1 MWEQW
6 YLYFVAKLKLKS
18 QYVCQSCGAQRPK
31 WEGRCSDCGSW
42 NSLVEEKPPSLD
54 QNRGWT
60 IGKKTSDHHSIETFN
75 LNEKVTKSSQ
85 PIRHHTGYKELD
97 RVLGGGIVPGS
108 FILLGGDP
116 GVGKSTLLLQMAT
129 GLTQL
134 NTLDVLY
141 ISAEESPIQTTLRA
155 QRLGLRSKTVNIASE
170 SELKVILDFVKSRS
184 PALVIIDSIQTV
196 YLSDLNAAPGS
207 VSQVRECAAALMNL
221 AKSENI
227 CVFIIGHVTKDGQI
241 AGPRVL
247 EHMVDTVLSFEG
259 NIGHPFRIL
268 RSLKNRFGAT
278 QEIGVFRMNSEGLN
292 EVTNPSEFFLE
303 ERSHAQ
309 MGASVL
315 ATIEGTRPILCE
327 VQALTTLTYMS
338 MPRRTAIGF
347 DNQRVHLLC
356 AVLDKKLDTDFHR
369 QDVFINVV
377 GGLRLQEPAA
387 DLAVALS
394 LLSSKKQKELPPYT
408 LCFGEI
414 GLTGEIRP
422 ISFPELRLKEGEK
435 LGFKNFILPEANQ
448 KHLKNFKLNGQFQ
461 WIKTLKDLPECY

>member
-1 MWEQW
+1 M
-6 YLYFVAKLKLKS
+6 AKLKLKS

-42 NSLVEEKPPSLD
+42 NSLVEEKSLPD
-54 QNRGWT
+54 QSRGQNRGWT
-60 IGKKTSDHHSIETFN
+60 IGKKASGNHAIETFN
-75 LNEKVTKSSQ
+75 LNETVKESSQ
-85 PIRHHTGYKELD
+85 PVRHHTAYKELD

-108 FILLGGDP
+108 FVLLGGDP
-116 GVGKSTLLLQMAT
+116 GVGKSTLLLQMAA
-129 GLTQL
+129 GIARL
-134 NTLDVLY
+134 NDLNVLY
-141 ISAEESPIQTTLRA
+141 LSAEESPAQTTLRA
-155 QRLGLRSKTVNIASE
+155 QRLGLRSKNVTIASE
-170 SELKVILDFVKSRS
+170 SQLEVILDFIKTKS
-184 PALVIIDSIQTV
+184 PHLVIIDSIQTV

-207 VSQVRECAAALMNL
+207 VSQVRECAAALMAL

-247 EHMVDTVLSFEG
+247 EHMVDAVLSFEG
-259 NIGHPFRIL
+259 NLGHPFRIL

-278 QEIGVFRMNSEGLN
+278 QEMGVFRMNSEGLN
-292 EVTNPSEFFLE
+292 EVNNPSEFFLE

-309 MGASVL
+309 VGASVL
-315 ATIEGTRPILCE
+315 ATMEGTRPVLCE
-327 VQALTTLTYMS
+327 VQALTTVTYMS

-356 AVLDKKLDTDFHR
+356 AVLDKKLETDFHR

-394 LLSSKKQKELPPYT
+394 LLSSKKQKALPPHT
-408 LCFGEI
+408 LCFGEV

-422 ISFPELRLKEGEK
+422 VSFPELRLKEGEK
-435 LGFKNFILPEANQ
+435 LGFKKFILPEANR
-448 KHLKNFKLNGQFQ
+448 KHLKNFKFNSSQCQ
-461 WIKTLKDLPECY
+461 WIKTLKDLNECF